1 MKRLAAFAAAA
12 VAVACSAAPV
22 QTVSPIR
29 LNQLG
34 ELPDGVKIAIVPS
47 ASAQPLDWTLEAAN
61 GRILEQGKT
70 IPFGPDRWSGESV
83 HRIDFS
89 RYVGSGQGFR
99 LKVGE
104 LASRPFSITSN
115 LYGRLPYD
123 ALGYFYQTRAGTP
136 IEARLVGERLAR
148 PAGHP
153 HEIVTCVSGAD
164 TKGNVWPGCP
174 YSLDVTG
181 GWYDAGDHGKYI
193 VNGGIALWTL
203 LNLYEHN
210 ARAGAQAEFADGKAA
225 IPENRNGVSDLLD
238 EARWELQFFLKMQV
252 PQGTHLR
259 APAGVKRPA
268 PGLKFIDIDA
278 SGMVHH
284 KIADEHWTGLP
295 MRPDRD
301 PLRRVLAPPS
311 TGATLNF
318 AAVTAQCARIWRS
331 IDPAFA
337 NRCLAASERAW
348 AAAVRNPDV
357 YPVDAFTGS
366 GGYGDDELSD
376 EFYWAAAELLTTTG
390 KAEYRQA
397 VERAPDFRRP
407 IEAEPGWP
415 SVAPLA
421 AMTLATHPQVLGPAE
436 AKRLRGDIAAAAARF
451 LTDVNVTGYA
461 VPLAP
466 VRGYTWG
473 SNSNLLNRAMLMAL
487 AAEFTGE
494 RRFRDGVIHTMD
506 YLLGRNPLDRSF
518 ISGYGARPMENPHH
532 RFWAHSLDPKFPSPP
547 AGVLSGGPNN
557 IAMADEV
564 AGAMK
569 GKCAPQTCWV
579 DDARAYSVNE
589 VAINW
594 NAPLVWV
601 SAWLAQSEVKK

>member
-1 MKRLAAFAAAA
+1 MKRLAICAAAA
-12 VAVACSAAPV
+12 TTLACSAAPA
-22 QTVSPIR
+22 QPVSPIR

-34 ELPDGVKIAIVPS
+34 ELPDGVKIAVLPNT
-47 ASAQPLDWTLEAAN
+47 SAQPLEWVLRAAD
-61 GRILEQGKT
+61 GRVAARGKT
-70 IPFGPDRWSGESV
+70 VPFGADRWSGETV

-89 RYVGSGQGFR
+89 SFAGSGQDFR
-99 LKVGE
+99 LQVGNVT
-104 LASRPFSITSN
+104 SRPFSIKPDI
-115 LYGRLPYD
+115 YQRLPYD
-123 ALGYFYQTRAGTP
+123 ALGYFYQSRAGTP

-148 PAGHP
+148 PAGHS
-153 HEIVTCVSGAD
+153 HENVTCVAGKD
-164 TKGNVWPGCP
+164 EKGNVWPGCP

-203 LNLYEHN
+203 LNLYEHD
-210 ARAGAQAEFADGKAA
+210 AGTGAAAQFADGKAL
-225 IPENRNGVSDLLD
+225 IPENHNRVSDLLD
-238 EARWELQFFLKMQV
+238 EARWELEFFLKMQV
-252 PQGTHLR
+252 PEGAHLR
-259 APAGVKRPA
+259 APVGAKRA
-268 PGLKFIDIDA
+268 AAGLKFVEIDA

-284 KIADEHWTGLP
+284 KVADERWTALP
-295 MRPDRD
+295 TRPDLD

-337 NRCLAASERAW
+337 KRCLAASERAW
-348 AAAVRNPDV
+348 AAAARNPEV
-357 YPVDAFTGS
+357 YPVDSFVGS
-366 GGYGDDELSD
+366 GGYGDNDLSD

-397 VERAPDFRRP
+397 VEHAAAYRKP

-421 AMTLATHPQVLGPAE
+421 AITLAMHPQVLGAAE
-436 AKRLRGDIAAAAARF
+436 TQRLRSEITSAAGRF
-451 LTDVNVTGYA
+451 LADAGLTGYA

-466 VRGYTWG
+466 PRGYTWG
-473 SNSNLLNRAMLMAL
+473 SNSNVLNRAMLMAL
-487 AAEFTGE
+487 ANEYTGE

-518 ISGYGARPMENPHH
+518 ITGYGARPMENPHH
-532 RFWAHSLDPKFPSPP
+532 RFWAHSLDANFPAPP
-547 AGVLSGGPNN
+547 PGVLSGGPNN
-557 IAMADEV
+557 IALADDV
-564 AGAMK
+564 AGAMR
-569 GKCAPQTCWV
+569 GKCAPQTCWA
-579 DDARAYSVNE
+579 DDARAYSLNE
-589 VAINW
+589 VAVNW

-601 SAWLAQSEVKK
+601 SAWIAQSEKNK